1 MAAAIARTMNEFLL
15 RDRKGRDIINKDKEA
30 DGCLVGVKAE
40 KMLMDKCI
48 IGDTKPDVFKCVL

>member
-1 MAAAIARTMNEFLL
+1 MAAAIARTMNEFLWCE
-15 RDRKGRDIINKDKEA
+15 RKERDIINKDKKA

-48 IGDTKPDVFKCVL
+48 LGDTKPDVSKCVL